1 MYDLIDRDA
10 VISKIKSCITIPADN
25 EWDSGYN
32 TAMAEAKQ
40 YIQNAPAVNLCIPCN
55 EMLPEK
61 DKDVL
66 LRQSNGDYVVGYLCS
81 DDVFDTDCGFMGL
94 DKITHWMPL
103 PKSHESE
110 E

>member
-1 MYDLIDRDA
+1 MDDLIRRSDVIGLLEDMILFGEYGIIASSFSKADEEKAYQAINDIPDA
-10 VISKIKSCITIPADN
+10 
-25 EWDSGYN
+25 
-32 TAMAEAKQ
+32 
-40 YIQNAPAVNLCIPCN
+40 NLCIPCS
-55 EMLPEK
+55 ERLPEK

-103 PKSHESE
+103 PDSVS
-110 E
+110 

>member
-1 MYDLIDRDA
+1 MDDLIYRDT
-10 VISKIKSCITIPADN
+10 VIKIFRECRGAD
-25 EWDSGYN
+25 DFTTGYN
-32 TAMAEAKQ
+32 LAVDEYRKKIAE
-40 YIQNAPAVNLCIPCN
+40 IPSVNRMIPCN
-55 EMLPEK
+55 ERLPEK

-103 PKSHESE
+103 PDSIS
-110 E
+110 